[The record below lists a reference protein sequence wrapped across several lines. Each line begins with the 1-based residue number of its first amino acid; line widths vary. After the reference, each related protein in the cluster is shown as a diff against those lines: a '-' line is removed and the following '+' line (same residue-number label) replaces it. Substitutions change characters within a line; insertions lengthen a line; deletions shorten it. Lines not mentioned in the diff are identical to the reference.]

1 MVCVFFL
8 AADFSKYALGFFQ
21 LASMAELAIVVRH
34 SANQMKI
41 IQATDTL
48 LVEDSQRVSFGA
60 NNIRQPSDSLAQ
72 DSLQIDTPADTDP
85 SEDQDL
91 RESFSKERERRDRAS
106 FDL

>member
-1 MVCVFFL
+1 M
-8 AADFSKYALGFFQ
+8 
-21 LASMAELAIVVRH
+21 
-34 SANQMKI
+34 
-41 IQATDTL
+41 
-48 LVEDSQRVSFGA
+48 SFGA